1 MFPAETAKKI
11 KADLLCEMGYV
22 FRRHA
27 DITLRHEEGII
38 EMTRALKKTVA
49 NIIKDNPDWNKEKS
63 IYFLYLNNSVNL
75 ETRN

>member
-1 MFPAETAKKI
+1 
-11 KADLLCEMGYV
+11 MGYV

-27 DITLRHEEGII
+27 DITLLHEEGII

>member
-1 MFPAETAKKI
+1 KI
-11 KADLLCEMGYV
+11 KSDLINEMGYV
-22 FRRHA
+22 FRRQA
-27 DITLRHEEGII
+27 DITLLHAEGLN
-38 EMTRALKKTVA
+38 EMTLALKKTVG